1 MSARIRFIMIG
12 GFLGAGKTT
21 TIAQLARHFQAQG
34 KHVCIVTNDQAA
46 DLVDTELLRSYGY
59 EVAEV
64 AGSCFCCNF
73 NGLTAAM
80 DTFEQRQRPDIIL
93 AEPVGSCTDLVATVA
108 MPMMEMLGERFEIS
122 PYAVIVKPS
131 HGLKILAHEGQGFSP
146 KAEYIFRKQ
155 LEEADLLL
163 VNRVD
168 ELAPETVER
177 IEGLLQD
184 QFPGREIL
192 RISAKSGANIE
203 QLAQM
208 LQHTAQRRLQM
219 MEVDYDVYAEGEAEL
234 GWLNASVSIE
244 SDAAFQ
250 LDKVVTEIVERLK
263 HEFSELG
270 AEPAH
275 LKVIGQAEGNTAV
288 ANLISSD
295 TRTELSLASEYSTQ
309 QAQLIVNARV
319 AIDPEALQS
328 SVESVVANVAQANKA
343 KCKIESVRS
352 FRPGRPVPTYRVT
365 S

>member
-1 MSARIRFIMIG
+1 MHDRIRFIMIG

-21 TIAQLARHFQAQG
+21 TIARLAHFYQAQG

-46 DLVDTELLRSYGY
+46 NLVDTELLRSYGY
-59 EVAEV
+59 EVEEV

-73 NGLTAAM
+73 NGLTDAM
-80 DTFEQRQRPDIIL
+80 NAFEKRQRPDVIL

-131 HGLKILAHEGQGFSP
+131 HGLKILAGEGQGFSP

-155 LEEADLLL
+155 LEEAELLL
-163 VNRVD
+163 LNRVD
-168 ELAPETVER
+168 ELASDTIER
-177 IEGLLQD
+177 IESLLQD
-184 QFPGREIL
+184 QFPGREVL
-192 RISAKSGANIE
+192 RISAKTGENIE
-203 QLAQM
+203 LLAQQ
-208 LQHTAQRRLQM
+208 LEEPATRRSQM

-234 GWLNASVSIE
+234 GWLNASVAVKS
-244 SDAAFQ
+244 STAFD
-250 LDKVVTEIVERLK
+250 LDEMVTDIVERLHGK
-263 HEFSELG
+263 FLQAG

-275 LKVIGQAEGNTAV
+275 LKVIAQTDGNTAM

-295 TRTELSLASEYSTQ
+295 TRTELSLSSRCTTKEAEV
-309 QAQLIVNARV
+309 IINARV
-319 AIDPEALQS
+319 AMDPESLKSA
-328 SVESVVANVAQANKA
+328 VESVVESIGKSRQATTT
-343 KCKIESVRS
+343 IESVRS